1 MKSLQES
8 LLDDD
13 NSVLRYA
20 KDKVEY
26 LNQFKKLFTDDLTCF
41 ITPGL
46 NDVRRLDEQSIA
58 ENFSKLYDR
67 SSNQLKVEKLSLDFN
82 EYLIDVIN
90 NYSGPKINVSQE
102 ISLGSLYRSG
112 IEVDLD
118 NVKLENIISK
128 KSTTKTVLLHSC
140 TFSKNTIDKLPDNS
154 LIDIASDCFYDHLT
168 DTLTD
173 KGNHKYQFSSSSAQ
187 KILRALFNISKIFIR

>member
-1 MKSLQES
+1 MKSLKES

-13 NSVLRYA
+13 NTVLRNA
-20 KDKVEY
+20 KVRAEY
-26 LNQFKKLFTDDLTCF
+26 ITQFKKLFTKDLTCF

-46 NDVRRLDEQSIA
+46 NDTRQLDEQSIIDY
-58 ENFSKLYDR
+58 FLRSYDR
-67 SSNQLKVEKLSLDFN
+67 SSDQLKVDKISLDFN

-118 NVKLENIISK
+118 DVKLENIISK

-140 TFSKNTIDKLPDNS
+140 TFSKKTLDKLPDNS
-154 LIDIASDCFYDHLT
+154 LIDVASDCFYDHLT
-168 DTLTD
+168 ETLTD
-173 KGNHKYQFSSSSAQ
+173 KGNHKYQFSVSSAQ
-187 KILRALFNISKIFIR
+187 KILRTMFNTPKIFIK